1 MENLKQNIEAILFTA
16 GNSIKTEEIL
26 EKLPGVTKAEFDEA
40 VAELRQKYSGDSGI
54 LLLSFNGKLQFS
66 SNQIYG
72 DLVADVLL
80 PLKEKEL
87 SKTLLEVLA
96 IVAYKQPIT
105 RLEIDDI
112 RGVGSEYAIQ
122 TLSRLNLITVIGR
135 KESVGRPSLYATTD
149 EFLKRFEM
157 ESIESLPDYEELLE
171 KIRVIE
177 GTDKLSTTSLYK
189 EVNISTDPFDRS
201 DEQDIIKSEVP
212 DDFLDEDG
220 NFEIIE

>member
-16 GNSIKTEEIL
+16 GNAIKVEEIL
-26 EKLPGVTKAEFDEA
+26 SKLPDVTKSEFDEA
-40 VAELRQKYSGDSGI
+40 VSELKRKYSGDSGI

-66 SNQIYG
+66 SNQLYG

-87 SKTLLEVLA
+87 TKTLLEVLA

-149 EFLKRFEM
+149 EFLKRFEL
-157 ESIESLPDYEELLE
+157 ENINDLPDYEELLE
-171 KIRVIE
+171 KIRIIE
-177 GTDKLSTTSLYK
+177 GTDKLATGSSLYK
-189 EVNISTDPFDRS
+189 EVNISTEPFSADEIS
-201 DEQDIIKSEVP
+201 DNEIPDEFRG
-212 DDFLDEDG
+212 DDFDV
-220 NFEIIE
+220 IE

>member
-16 GNSIKTEEIL
+16 GNSIKTDEIL
-26 EKLPGVTKAEFDEA
+26 EKLPGVSKPEFDEA
-40 VAELRQKYSGDSGI
+40 IAELRQKYSGDSGI
-54 LLLSFNGKLQFS
+54 LLLSFNGKLQFA
-66 SNQIYG
+66 SNQLYG

-105 RLEIDDI
+105 RLEIEDI

-149 EFLKRFEM
+149 EFLKRFEL
-157 ESIESLPDYEELLE
+157 ENIQCLPDYEELLE
-171 KIRVIE
+171 KIRIIE

-189 EVNISTDPFDRS
+189 EVNISTDPFDS
-201 DEQDIIKSEVP
+201 EEIVADEVP
-212 DDFLDEDG
+212 DDLLDEDG
-220 NFEIIE
+220 NFEVIE

>member
-1 MENLKQNIEAILFTA
+1 LKQNIEAILFTA

-40 VAELRQKYSGDSGI
+40 VSELKQKYSGDSGI

-66 SNQIYG
+66 SNQLYG

-149 EFLKRFEM
+149 EFLKRFEL
-157 ESIESLPDYEELLE
+157 ESIANLPDYEELLE

-177 GTDKLSTTSLYK
+177 GTDKLAQGTSLYK
-189 EVNISTDPFDRS
+189 EVNISTEPFEDGEIS
-201 DEQDIIKSEVP
+201 KDEIP
-212 DDFLDEDG
+212 DDLLDENG
-220 NFEIIE
+220 EFEVIE

>member
-16 GNSIKTEEIL
+16 GNSIKADEIL
-26 EKLPGVTKAEFDEA
+26 EKLPGVTKPEFDEA
-40 VAELRQKYSGDSGI
+40 ISELKQKYSGDSGI
-54 LLLSFNGKLQFS
+54 LLLSFNGKLQFA
-66 SNQIYG
+66 SNQLYG

-157 ESIESLPDYEELLE
+157 ESIENLPDYEELLE

-177 GTDKLSTTSLYK
+177 GTDKLTTGTSLYK
-189 EVNISTDPFDRS
+189 EVNISTEPFDS
-201 DEQDIIKSEVP
+201 DDIGKDEVP
-212 DDFLDEDG
+212 DDLLDEDG
-220 NFEIIE
+220 GFEVIE